1 MIKFLTALLTRILCT
16 SLDSISEQYEVD
28 DREKM
33 RNGLEPQ
40 KRTRSSLE
48 HHKNVN
54 VQKKRLIFF
63 YFWFLSYAWMSSKT
77 LLMTGKLNKD
87 PKPIW
92 SHPAFV
98 V

>member
-1 MIKFLTALLTRILCT
+1 MY
-16 SLDSISEQYEVD
+16 LDSISEQHEVV

-40 KRTRSSLE
+40 KRTQSNLK

-54 VQKKRLIFF
+54 VKKKIVVFF
-63 YFWFLSYAWMSSKT
+63 ISVLCMDVYQNITHDSKAE
-77 LLMTGKLNKD
+77 D

-92 SHPAFV
+92 PHPAFIV
-98 V
+98 

>member
-16 SLDSISEQYEVD
+16 SLDSISEQHEVD

-40 KRTRSSLE
+40 KRTQSSLK

-54 VQKKRLIFF
+54 VRKKIFF
-63 YFWFLSYAWMSSKT
+63 LLFFWFLSYE
-77 LLMTGKLNKD
+77 
-87 PKPIW
+87 
-92 SHPAFV
+92 
-98 V
+98 